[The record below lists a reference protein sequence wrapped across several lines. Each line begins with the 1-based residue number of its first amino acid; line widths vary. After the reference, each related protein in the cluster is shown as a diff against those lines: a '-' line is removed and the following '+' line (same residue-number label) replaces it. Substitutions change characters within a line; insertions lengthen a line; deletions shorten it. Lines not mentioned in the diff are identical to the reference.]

1 MSTLTVPLNAELEK
15 HVESLVQSGYG
26 ANKADVVRKAIQMVA
41 EDQAVQAILK
51 ASTEPALSGDLRE
64 LAKKIV

>member
-1 MSTLTVPLNAELEK
+1 
-15 HVESLVQSGYG
+15 
-26 ANKADVVRKAIQMVA
+26 VRKAIQMVA